1 MDMKRIDGRNP
12 QEIDLWTL
20 APHIGCHTGLR
31 FGIENQV
38 RNGFSLI
45 RLIAGATSATRDD
58 YPESEFEKLA
68 IPLLN
73 STYNFARWLVR
84 NDHEAE
90 DLVQET
96 YLKALGNF
104 SSFRSGTNFRAWIF
118 RILRNTFLN
127 SRSKLDRRMTVEL
140 SCDKPSLV
148 TTDPDDPESLLIEQS
163 TAAAIW
169 DAIEQLPR
177 SSREVIL
184 LSDVEDFAYRE
195 IAEIL
200 GVPIGTVMSRLARA
214 RRSVRRA
221 LGPNPGICIRR
232 VPDNRNGCTSV
243 ADRMIANG

>member
-1 MDMKRIDGRNP
+1 
-12 QEIDLWTL
+12 
-20 APHIGCHTGLR
+20 
-31 FGIENQV
+31 V

-45 RLIAGATSATRDD
+45 RMIAGRTSATRDD
-58 YPESEFEKLA
+58 HPAAEFEKLA

-84 NDHEAE
+84 NDHDAE

-96 YLKALGNF
+96 YLKALSNF
-104 SSFRSGTNFRAWIF
+104 SSFQSGTNFRAWIF

-127 SRSKLDRRMTVEL
+127 SRSKLDSRMTVEL
-140 SCDKPSLV
+140 NCDEPLHV
-148 TTDPDDPESLLIEQS
+148 TTDPDDPESLLIEKS
-163 TAAAIW
+163 AAAAIR
-169 DAIEQLPR
+169 DAIEHLPR

-214 RRSVRRA
+214 RSAVRRA
-221 LGPNPGICIRR
+221 LSPTQDFCIRR
-232 VPDNRNGCTSV
+232 VPDNRNGCTPV

>member
-1 MDMKRIDGRNP
+1 M
-12 QEIDLWTL
+12 
-20 APHIGCHTGLR
+20 
-31 FGIENQV
+31 
-38 RNGFSLI
+38 
-45 RLIAGATSATRDD
+45 IAGGTSATRDD
-58 YPESEFEKLA
+58 HLAAEFEKLA

-84 NDHEAE
+84 NDHDAE

-104 SSFRSGTNFRAWIF
+104 SSFQSGTNFRAWIF

-140 SCDKPSLV
+140 NCDEPSLV
-148 TTDPDDPESLLIEQS
+148 TTDPEDPESLLIEKS

-169 DAIEQLPR
+169 DAIEHLPP

-214 RRSVRRA
+214 RRAVRRA
-221 LGPNPGICIRR
+221 LEPTQVGICRGR
-232 VPDNRNGCTSV
+232 VPDNRNRCASLST
-243 ADRMIANG
+243 RMIAEG

>member
-1 MDMKRIDGRNP
+1 M
-12 QEIDLWTL
+12 
-20 APHIGCHTGLR
+20 
-31 FGIENQV
+31 
-38 RNGFSLI
+38 
-45 RLIAGATSATRDD
+45 
-58 YPESEFEKLA
+58 LA

-73 STYNFARWLVR
+73 STYNFARWIVR
-84 NDHEAE
+84 NDHDAE

-127 SRSKLDRRMTVEL
+127 SRPKLDCRMTVEL
-140 SCDKPSLV
+140 NCDEPSLV
-148 TTDPDDPESLLIEQS
+148 TTDPEDPESLLIEKS

-169 DAIEQLPR
+169 DAIEHLPR

-214 RRSVRRA
+214 RSAVRRA
-221 LGPNPGICIRR
+221 LAPNHGICTYR